1 MNAYEELLKKY
12 ISICRK
18 IKEFK
23 KFSKKLSS
31 ENNDI
36 HFMCNDI
43 HFICTYSNLMCCLT
57 REPLLFVSDDLSL
70 SDFKKSIKLRNMF
83 ENKSRQLENYFID
96 NFRIIKKT

>member
-31 ENNDI
+31 EN
-36 HFMCNDI
+36 NDI